1 MVNTAT
7 AAAARLLQLRHS
19 ELGGFTH
26 YVATRRVPPPPPP
39 ATRGNCPHRGGVP
52 RGSEPFLT
60 RKNLCTKLH
69 KTILISLSLLIKGG
83 TRTNLLFSRTVL
95 HQASAGHYRQ
105 YPIRLFTTNST
116 QQLASPR
123 ISPQSAL
130 LSDILIINTAT
141 HSRAP
146 RNSVPFRRRLPLA
159 TFSLLLRG
167 SSDFNAAGVDCQQ
180 SYLFFR
186 TVRICHDRTTNTRI
200 FLLPVQNQMFR
211 PIDRLRGLSIRLQD
225 SCELACEMHLHHTTF
240 TSRHGVGEAGLRFA
254 QKWPHGPAKL
264 SLFRGFRGRGSTNA
278 VNNRDN
284 LGHTLTEGEP
294 NGEWRQRERERAK
307 WRRRNVTCGTN
318 TRTVG
323 V

>member
-1 MVNTAT
+1 MSSIWLDVVSYLHIDLVLRWFHHRQLRPSTFMVNTAT

-95 HQASAGHYRQ
+95 HQAGAGHYRQ

-146 RNSVPFRRRLPLA
+146 RNCSVPSTTSTCHF
-159 TFSLLLRG
+159 
-167 SSDFNAAGVDCQQ
+167 Q
-180 SYLFFR
+180 SPPARQF
-186 TVRICHDRTTNTRI
+186 
-200 FLLPVQNQMFR
+200 
-211 PIDRLRGLSIRLQD
+211 RLQR
-225 SCELACEMHLHHTTF
+225 
-240 TSRHGVGEAGLRFA
+240 SRR
-254 QKWPHGPAKL
+254 
-264 SLFRGFRGRGSTNA
+264 
-278 VNNRDN
+278 
-284 LGHTLTEGEP
+284 
-294 NGEWRQRERERAK
+294 
-307 WRRRNVTCGTN
+307 
-318 TRTVG
+318 
-323 V
+323 